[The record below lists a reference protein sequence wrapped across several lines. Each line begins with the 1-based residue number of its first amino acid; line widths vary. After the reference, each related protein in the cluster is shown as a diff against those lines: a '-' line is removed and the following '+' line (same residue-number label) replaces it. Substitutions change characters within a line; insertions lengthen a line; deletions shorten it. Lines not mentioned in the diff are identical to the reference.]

1 MHFPCDPIDQ
11 GARIRVETTRAETMN
26 IAVSSLVGPHP
37 IPPHLLVAPP
47 PVVQDTPMERE
58 TVSEG
63 VEADASPVDLMQAIA
78 QRQDR
83 GAFAALFTQFAP
95 RIKAYVQRMGAEP
108 RLAEDIAQDV
118 MLTVWRRASQFNPEK
133 AGVSTWIFTIARNR
147 RIDIVR
153 RERRPEFDATDPL
166 VAPEAEPQPDEH
178 VETAREHKRMHKA
191 ISTLPK
197 EQANLLRLAFIEDK
211 SHSVIAEDLNLPL
224 GTVKSRIRLAIAKL
238 RTLLKDDDR

>member
-1 MHFPCDPIDQ
+1 
-11 GARIRVETTRAETMN
+11 MN
-26 IAVSSLVGPHP
+26 IAVSSLSG
-37 IPPHLLVAPP
+37 ISQIAPHLLVATPSG
-47 PVVQDTPMERE
+47 VQDAGMENE
-58 TVSEG
+58 PFNNG
-63 VEADASPVDLMQAIA
+63 QQADASPVDLMYAIA

-108 RLAEDIAQDV
+108 RMAEDIAQDV
-118 MLTVWRRASQFNPEK
+118 MLIVWRRASQFDPAK

-147 RIDIVR
+147 RIDVVR
-153 RERRPEFDATDPL
+153 RERRPEFDATDHL
-166 VAPEAEPQPDEH
+166 VAPEAEPQPDEN
-178 VETAREHKRMHKA
+178 VETAREHKRMHDA
-191 ISTLPK
+191 ISTLPHD
-197 EQANLLRLAFIEDK
+197 QAKLLRLAFIEDK

>member
-1 MHFPCDPIDQ
+1 
-11 GARIRVETTRAETMN
+11 MN
-26 IAVSSLVGPHP
+26 IAVSSLSGSS
-37 IPPHLLVAPP
+37 IIAPHLLVAPLS
-47 PVVQDTPMERE
+47 VVQDDGMERE
-58 TVSEG
+58 PLVDG
-63 VEADASPVDLMQAIA
+63 HHADASPVDLMQAIA

-108 RLAEDIAQDV
+108 RMAEDIAQDV
-118 MLTVWRRASQFNPEK
+118 MLIVWRRASQFDPAK

-147 RIDIVR
+147 RIDVVR

-166 VAPEAEPQPDEH
+166 VAPEAEPQPDEN
-178 VETAREHKRMHKA
+178 VETAREHKRMHDA
-191 ISTLPK
+191 ISTLPQD
-197 EQANLLRLAFIEDK
+197 QAKLLRLAFIEDK